1 MMKTKFIKIL
11 IICFNIFLLFIS
23 IKVVY
28 NFILEKNHIVNN
40 ETIDCFVISKD
51 CKYSR
56 ATSHCNVRYNDKEY
70 RVSIV
75 DCDNLKIGKNNIN
88 FYYDSFFDEIIFKG
102 YIHIKYVVLIPLMFF
117 IVLFFSLKAPAGASK
132 TNTHR

>member
-1 MMKTKFIKIL
+1 MKTKFFKIL
-11 IICFNIFLLFIS
+11 IICINIFLLLIS

-28 NFILEKNHIVNN
+28 KYLLEKNYIVDI
-40 ETIDCFVISKD
+40 ETIDCIVISKD

-56 ATSHCNVRYNDKEY
+56 ATSHCNVRFNYKNY
-70 RVSIV
+70 SVPIL

-102 YIHIKYVVLIPLMFF
+102 YIHIKYVVFIPLTFF
-117 IVLFFSLKAPAGASK
+117 IVLFFSLKGANNEYK
-132 TNTHR
+132 KRT